1 MEYIPGLSKESS
13 ELYEDYV
20 TMFEEDP
27 FSERATEIGEKVMQS
42 ISQERRKTW
51 QSLVELI

>member
-1 MEYIPGLSKESS
+1 MAELVMKVARSYIPRGCRVEYIPGLSKESS

-27 FSERATEIGEKVMQS
+27 FSERTTEIG
-42 ISQERRKTW
+42 
-51 QSLVELI
+51 